1 MNWEYM
7 TCRVMFMSG
16 AKIYGGIM
24 KILHIIVRKNVLKLM
39 LFVVVVGLLWKGAV
53 VLHHGQ
59 IVFLIFGAA
68 K

>member
-1 MNWEYM
+1 
-7 TCRVMFMSG
+7 MSG

-24 KILHIIVRKNVLKLM
+24 KILHIIVRKSALKLM